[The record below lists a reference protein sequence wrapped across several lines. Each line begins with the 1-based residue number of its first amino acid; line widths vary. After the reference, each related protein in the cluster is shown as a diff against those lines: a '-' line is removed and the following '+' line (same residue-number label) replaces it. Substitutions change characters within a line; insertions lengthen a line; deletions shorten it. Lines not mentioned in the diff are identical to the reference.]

1 MRKVSIISIFTF
13 LSITIFAQTKTYL
26 AEIEEWHGARIEI
39 LKQPNGWLNLEGLF
53 WLKNGVNRFGSASEN
68 DLVYN
73 NTSFP
78 KRLGDFK
85 PVSKPFNPYAVLK
98 AISNE
103 TLLVALAGLEVAN
116 GKTLPQEDKDRL
128 MIAVNRLREAYQ
140 ICH

>member
-1 MRKVSIISIFTF
+1 LGAVGLTF
-13 LSITIFAQTKTYL
+13 DDI
-26 AEIEEWHGARIEI
+26 
-39 LKQPNGWLNLEGLF
+39 
-53 WLKNGVNRFGSASEN
+53 V
-68 DLVYN
+68 
-73 NTSFP
+73 P

-128 MIAVNRLREAYQ
+128 MMAVNRLREAYQ
-140 ICH
+140 LCH

>member
-1 MRKVSIISIFTF
+1 MNINNF
-13 LSITIFAQTKTYL
+13 LSYFEKSYRSGKDEYQCLCPAHNDKTASLSIKNLPDERILIHCFAGCAANDIL
-26 AEIEEWHGARIEI
+26 GAV
-39 LKQPNGWLNLEGLF
+39 GLTF
-53 WLKNGVNRFGSASEN
+53 DDIV
-68 DLVYN
+68 
-73 NTSFP
+73 P

-103 TLLVALAGLEVAN
+103 TLLVALAGLEVSN

>member
-1 MRKVSIISIFTF
+1 MNINDFLGYFEKSYRSGKDEYQCLCPAHNDKTAS
-13 LSITIFAQTKTYL
+13 LSIKNLPDERILIHCFAGC
-26 AEIEEWHGARIEI
+26 AANDI
-39 LKQPNGWLNLEGLF
+39 LEAVGLTF
-53 WLKNGVNRFGSASEN
+53 DDIV
-68 DLVYN
+68 
-73 NTSFP
+73 P

>member
-1 MRKVSIISIFTF
+1 MNINDFLGYFEKSYRSGKDEYQCLCPAHNDKTAS
-13 LSITIFAQTKTYL
+13 LSIKNLPDERILIHCFAGC
-26 AEIEEWHGARIEI
+26 AANDI
-39 LKQPNGWLNLEGLF
+39 LKAVGLTF
-53 WLKNGVNRFGSASEN
+53 DDIV
-68 DLVYN
+68 
-73 NTSFP
+73 P

>member
-1 MRKVSIISIFTF
+1 MNINDF
-13 LSITIFAQTKTYL
+13 LSYFEKSYRSGKDEYQCLCPAHQDKTASLSIKNLPDERILIHCFAGC
-26 AEIEEWHGARIEI
+26 AANDI
-39 LKQPNGWLNLEGLF
+39 LEAVGLTF
-53 WLKNGVNRFGSASEN
+53 DDIV
-68 DLVYN
+68 
-73 NTSFP
+73 P

>member
-1 MRKVSIISIFTF
+1 MNIHEIIGYFEKAYKSGENEYQCLCPAHNDKTAS
-13 LSITIFAQTKTYL
+13 LSIKNLPDERILIHCFAGC
-26 AEIEEWHGARIEI
+26 AANDI
-39 LKQPNGWLNLEGLF
+39 LEAVGLTF
-53 WLKNGVNRFGSASEN
+53 DDIV
-68 DLVYN
+68 
-73 NTSFP
+73 P

>member
-1 MRKVSIISIFTF
+1 MNINDF
-13 LSITIFAQTKTYL
+13 LSYFEKSYRSGKDEYQCLCPAHNDKTASLSIKNLPDERILIHCFAGCTANDIL
-26 AEIEEWHGARIEI
+26 GAV
-39 LKQPNGWLNLEGLF
+39 GLTF
-53 WLKNGVNRFGSASEN
+53 DDIV
-68 DLVYN
+68 
-73 NTSFP
+73 P

>member
-1 MRKVSIISIFTF
+1 MNINDFLGYFEKSYRSGKDEYQCLCPAHNDKTAS
-13 LSITIFAQTKTYL
+13 LSIKNLPDERILIHCFAGCAANDIL
-26 AEIEEWHGARIEI
+26 GAV
-39 LKQPNGWLNLEGLF
+39 GLTF
-53 WLKNGVNRFGSASEN
+53 DDIV
-68 DLVYN
+68 
-73 NTSFP
+73 P

-116 GKTLPQEDKDRL
+116 GKTLLQEDKNRL

>member
-1 MRKVSIISIFTF
+1 MNINDF
-13 LSITIFAQTKTYL
+13 LSYFEKSYRSGKDEYQCLCPAHQDKTASLSIKNLPDERILIHCFAGC
-26 AEIEEWHGARIEI
+26 AANDI
-39 LKQPNGWLNLEGLF
+39 LEAVGLTF
-53 WLKNGVNRFGSASEN
+53 DDIV
-68 DLVYN
+68 
-73 NTSFP
+73 P

-98 AISNE
+98 SISNE

>member
-1 MRKVSIISIFTF
+1 MNINDF
-13 LSITIFAQTKTYL
+13 LSYFEKSYRSGKDEYQCLCPAHQDKTASLSIKNLPDERILIHCFAGC
-26 AEIEEWHGARIEI
+26 AANDI
-39 LKQPNGWLNLEGLF
+39 LEAVGLTF
-53 WLKNGVNRFGSASEN
+53 DDIV
-68 DLVYN
+68 
-73 NTSFP
+73 P

-128 MIAVNRLREAYQ
+128 MIAVKRLREAYQ

>member
-1 MRKVSIISIFTF
+1 MNINDF
-13 LSITIFAQTKTYL
+13 LSYFEKSYRSGKDEYQCLCPAHNDKTASLSIKNLPDERILIHCFAGCAANDIL
-26 AEIEEWHGARIEI
+26 GAV
-39 LKQPNGWLNLEGLF
+39 GLTF
-53 WLKNGVNRFGSASEN
+53 DDIV
-68 DLVYN
+68 
-73 NTSFP
+73 P

-116 GKTLPQEDKDRL
+116 GKILPQEDKDRL

>member
-1 MRKVSIISIFTF
+1 MNINDFLGYFEKSYRSGKDEYQCLCPAHNDKTAS
-13 LSITIFAQTKTYL
+13 LSIKNLPDERILIHCFAGCAANDIL
-26 AEIEEWHGARIEI
+26 GAV
-39 LKQPNGWLNLEGLF
+39 GLTF
-53 WLKNGVNRFGSASEN
+53 DDIV
-68 DLVYN
+68 
-73 NTSFP
+73 P

-116 GKTLPQEDKDRL
+116 GKTLPQEDKNRL

>member
-1 MRKVSIISIFTF
+1 MNINDFLGYFEKSYRSGKDEYQCLCPAHNDKTAS
-13 LSITIFAQTKTYL
+13 LSIKNLPDERILIHCFAGCAANDIL
-26 AEIEEWHGARIEI
+26 GAV
-39 LKQPNGWLNLEGLF
+39 GL
-53 WLKNGVNRFGSASEN
+53 
-68 DLVYN
+68 
-73 NTSFP
+73 SFDDIVP

>member
-1 MRKVSIISIFTF
+1 MNINDF
-13 LSITIFAQTKTYL
+13 LSYFEKSYRSGKDEYQCLCPAHNDKTASLSIKNLPDERILIHCFAGCAANDIL
-26 AEIEEWHGARIEI
+26 GAV
-39 LKQPNGWLNLEGLF
+39 GLTF
-53 WLKNGVNRFGSASEN
+53 DDIV
-68 DLVYN
+68 
-73 NTSFP
+73 P

-103 TLLVALAGLEVAN
+103 TLLVALAGLEVSN

>member
-1 MRKVSIISIFTF
+1 MNINDFLGYFEKSYRSGKDEYQCLCPAHNDKTAS
-13 LSITIFAQTKTYL
+13 LSIKNLPDERILIHCFAGCAANDIL
-26 AEIEEWHGARIEI
+26 GAV
-39 LKQPNGWLNLEGLF
+39 GLTF
-53 WLKNGVNRFGSASEN
+53 N
-68 DLVYN
+68 DIV
-73 NTSFP
+73 P

>member
-1 MRKVSIISIFTF
+1 MNINDF
-13 LSITIFAQTKTYL
+13 LSYFEKSYRSGKDEYQCLCPAHNDKTASLSIKNLPDERILIHCFAGC
-26 AEIEEWHGARIEI
+26 AANDI
-39 LKQPNGWLNLEGLF
+39 LEAVGLTF
-53 WLKNGVNRFGSASEN
+53 EDIV
-68 DLVYN
+68 
-73 NTSFP
+73 P

>member
-1 MRKVSIISIFTF
+1 MNINDF
-13 LSITIFAQTKTYL
+13 LSYFEKSYRSGKDGYQCLCPAHNDKTASLSIKNLPDERILIHCFAGCAANDIL
-26 AEIEEWHGARIEI
+26 GAV
-39 LKQPNGWLNLEGLF
+39 GLTF
-53 WLKNGVNRFGSASEN
+53 DDIV
-68 DLVYN
+68 
-73 NTSFP
+73 P

>member
-1 MRKVSIISIFTF
+1 MNINDF
-13 LSITIFAQTKTYL
+13 LSYFEKSFRSGKDEYQCLCPAHQDKTASLSIKNLPDERILIHCFAGC
-26 AEIEEWHGARIEI
+26 AANDI
-39 LKQPNGWLNLEGLF
+39 LEAVGLTF
-53 WLKNGVNRFGSASEN
+53 EDIV
-68 DLVYN
+68 
-73 NTSFP
+73 P

>member
-1 MRKVSIISIFTF
+1 MNINDF
-13 LSITIFAQTKTYL
+13 LSYFEKSYRSGKDEYQCLCPAHQDKTASLSIKNLPDERILIHCFAGC
-26 AEIEEWHGARIEI
+26 AANDI
-39 LKQPNGWLNLEGLF
+39 LEAVGLTF
-53 WLKNGVNRFGSASEN
+53 EDIV
-68 DLVYN
+68 
-73 NTSFP
+73 P

-103 TLLVALAGLEVAN
+103 TLLVALAGLEIAN

>member
-1 MRKVSIISIFTF
+1 MNINDFLGYFEKSYRSGKDEYQCLCPAHNDKTAS
-13 LSITIFAQTKTYL
+13 LSIKNLPDERILIHCFAGCAANDIL
-26 AEIEEWHGARIEI
+26 GAV
-39 LKQPNGWLNLEGLF
+39 GLTF
-53 WLKNGVNRFGSASEN
+53 DDIV
-68 DLVYN
+68 
-73 NTSFP
+73 P

-103 TLLVALAGLEVAN
+103 TLLVALAGLEVSN

>member
-1 MRKVSIISIFTF
+1 MNINDF
-13 LSITIFAQTKTYL
+13 LSYFEKSYRSGKDEYQCLCPAHQDKTASLSIKNLPDERILIHCFAGC
-26 AEIEEWHGARIEI
+26 AANDI
-39 LKQPNGWLNLEGLF
+39 LEAVGLTF
-53 WLKNGVNRFGSASEN
+53 EDIV
-68 DLVYN
+68 
-73 NTSFP
+73 P

>member
-1 MRKVSIISIFTF
+1 MNINDFLGYFEKSYRSGKDEYQCLCPAHNDKTAS
-13 LSITIFAQTKTYL
+13 LSIKNLPDERILIHCFAGC
-26 AEIEEWHGARIEI
+26 AANDI
-39 LKQPNGWLNLEGLF
+39 LEAVGLTF
-53 WLKNGVNRFGSASEN
+53 DDIV
-68 DLVYN
+68 
-73 NTSFP
+73 P

-128 MIAVNRLREAYQ
+128 MMAVNRLREAYQ
-140 ICH
+140 LCH

>member
-1 MRKVSIISIFTF
+1 MNINDFLGYFEKSYRSGKDEYQCLCPAHNDKTAS
-13 LSITIFAQTKTYL
+13 LSIKNLPDERILIHCFAGC
-26 AEIEEWHGARIEI
+26 AANDI
-39 LKQPNGWLNLEGLF
+39 LEAVGLTF
-53 WLKNGVNRFGSASEN
+53 DDIV
-68 DLVYN
+68 
-73 NTSFP
+73 P

-116 GKTLPQEDKDRL
+116 GKTLPHEDTDRL

>member
-1 MRKVSIISIFTF
+1 MNINDFLGYFEKSYRSGKDEYQCLCPAHNDKTAS
-13 LSITIFAQTKTYL
+13 LSIKNLPDERILIHCFAGC
-26 AEIEEWHGARIEI
+26 AANDI
-39 LKQPNGWLNLEGLF
+39 LEAVGLTF
-53 WLKNGVNRFGSASEN
+53 DDIV
-68 DLVYN
+68 
-73 NTSFP
+73 P

-128 MIAVNRLREAYQ
+128 MIAVNRLRDAYQ

>member
-1 MRKVSIISIFTF
+1 MNINDFLGYFEKSYRSGKDEYQCLCPAHNDKTAS
-13 LSITIFAQTKTYL
+13 LSIKNLPDERILIHCCAGCAANDIL
-26 AEIEEWHGARIEI
+26 GAV
-39 LKQPNGWLNLEGLF
+39 GLTF
-53 WLKNGVNRFGSASEN
+53 DDIV
-68 DLVYN
+68 
-73 NTSFP
+73 P

>member
-1 MRKVSIISIFTF
+1 MNINDFIGYFEKSYRSGKDEYQCLCPAHNDKTAS
-13 LSITIFAQTKTYL
+13 LSIKNLPDERILIHCFAGCAANDIL
-26 AEIEEWHGARIEI
+26 GAV
-39 LKQPNGWLNLEGLF
+39 GLTF
-53 WLKNGVNRFGSASEN
+53 DDIV
-68 DLVYN
+68 
-73 NTSFP
+73 P

>member
-1 MRKVSIISIFTF
+1 MNINDFLGYFEKSYRSGKDEYQCLCPAHNDKTAS
-13 LSITIFAQTKTYL
+13 LSIKNLPDERILIHCFAGC
-26 AEIEEWHGARIEI
+26 AANDI
-39 LKQPNGWLNLEGLF
+39 LEAVGLTF
-53 WLKNGVNRFGSASEN
+53 DDIV
-68 DLVYN
+68 
-73 NTSFP
+73 P

-128 MIAVNRLREAYQ
+128 MIAVNRLREAYL

>member
-1 MRKVSIISIFTF
+1 MNINDFLGYFEKSYRSGKDEYQCLCPAHQDKTAS
-13 LSITIFAQTKTYL
+13 LSIKNLPDQRILIHCFAGCAANDIL
-26 AEIEEWHGARIEI
+26 GAV
-39 LKQPNGWLNLEGLF
+39 GLTF
-53 WLKNGVNRFGSASEN
+53 DDIV
-68 DLVYN
+68 
-73 NTSFP
+73 P

-116 GKTLPQEDKDRL
+116 GKTLLQEDKDRL